1 MFLNI
6 YHLIFA
12 NGRRSHYKQNRAFP
26 WVVWQIWK
34 ARNLLHFEKMQLSPE
49 MVHSNASEEAVAWF
63 DVNLCEPQ
71 PGAGSGEACNR
82 SISWSPPPVG
92 SVKWNVGVSWGGP
105 ERLCGA
111 SWIIRNQAGRV
122 LMHSRRAFTGVK
134 SKLEAEL
141 TGFCWVAESLA
152 SLHYSNIIIESIC
165 ALVREALL
173 DKAKFPWFSEL
184 DR

>member
-1 MFLNI
+1 
-6 YHLIFA
+6 
-12 NGRRSHYKQNRAFP
+12 
-26 WVVWQIWK
+26 
-34 ARNLLHFEKMQLSPE
+34 MQLSPE

-92 SVKWNVGVSWGGP
+92 SVKCNVGVSWGGP

-141 TGFCWVAESLA
+141 TGFCWIDKFTQVMPSLA
-152 SLHYSNIIIESIC
+152 PCSVEYVLDSRNRAVEEISVSVPRDRRLQSYVAAGGPRWLMN
-165 ALVREALL
+165 LL
-173 DKAKFPWFSEL
+173 ELKARKAGP
-184 DR
+184 